1 MRDKIFITIGLVSL
15 IGVGLELLG
24 VSSES
29 LVMLFFLEFL
39 CFSFTQLI
47 HNNQINEI

>member
-15 IGVGLELLG
+15 IGVGLELFG
-24 VSSES
+24 VISES
-29 LVMLFFLEFL
+29 LSMLFFLEFL